1 MGARTTK
8 NLRGTSSPNFQL
20 GKRGPRIRKGA
31 ADPNTLIFVDPQDG
45 DLYLQFTTGNERVWQ
60 LVGGTWLK
68 ILAAGIPGGG
78 GSGRWTVFG
87 GVSNAG
93 AGQTQSILMGAVGA
107 DAGLLM
113 FRAGQVV
120 GMTAVLTSPRTQ
132 GILEVQALIGG
143 VAQTGPGE
151 VLSIDGAN
159 PLLGSVDYTLPPL
172 SPLAFAA
179 NTIVSA
185 QTITSPNPGGFKP
198 TAASVT
204 VALLIEDAA

>member
-1 MGARTTK
+1 MGKSTIR
-8 NLRGTSSPNFQL
+8 NLRGTSSSNFQI
-20 GKRGPRIRKGA
+20 GKRGPRLRKGA
-31 ADPNTLIFVDPQDG
+31 VDPNTLIFVDPQDG
-45 DLYLQFTTGNERVWQ
+45 DVYLQFTTGNERVWQ

-68 ILAAGIPGGG
+68 LLAAGIPGGG

-87 GVSNAG
+87 GVSNVG
-93 AGQTQSILMGAVGA
+93 SGQTQSLLMGAVGA

-120 GMTAVLTSPRTQ
+120 GMTAILTSPRTQ

-143 VAQTGPGE
+143 VAQTGTGE
-151 VLSIDGAN
+151 AILIDGAN
-159 PLLGSVDYTLPPL
+159 PLSGLVDYTLPPL
-172 SPLAFAA
+172 SPLAFTA
-179 NTIVSA
+179 NTVISA
-185 QTITSPNPGGFKP
+185 QTVTSPNPGGFKP